1 MFEGVEL
8 YVCYGTFGTPER
20 HPCKKAHKALSDAG
34 YEPRVVRTGGC
45 YGTDPLWSGRRAI
58 KRLTGNYKVPTL
70 FLDGGTIIDGT
81 TNIVAWAES
90 NPASGSERPGS
101 APRARTAQAPGPA
114 GPG

>member
-1 MFEGVEL
+1 MRATSPG
-8 YVCYGTFGTPER
+8 
-20 HPCKKAHKALSDAG
+20 
-34 YEPRVVRTGGC
+34 VVRTGGC

-90 NPASGSERPGS
+90 NPVSGSERPWLG
-101 APRARTAQAPGPA
+101 PWRAHMHKAPGPA
-114 GPG
+114 RPG